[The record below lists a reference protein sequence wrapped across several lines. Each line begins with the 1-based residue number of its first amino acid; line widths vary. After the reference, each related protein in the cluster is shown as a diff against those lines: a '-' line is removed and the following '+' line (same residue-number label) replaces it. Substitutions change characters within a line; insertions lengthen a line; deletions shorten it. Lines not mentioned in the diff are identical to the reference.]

1 MSMNKYLIAAAAVL
15 ITSTS
20 AMAAPYGNGKGP
32 RALNGFERAA
42 IAQSQA
48 NLNVL
53 KRQARAD
60 GRVTFYERTRIR
72 FAEIRHNNLV
82 QRYRFN

>member
-1 MSMNKYLIAAAAVL
+1 MNKILIATAAVL
-15 ITSTS
+15 LTSTT
-20 AMAAPYGNGKGP
+20 AMAAPGWYGGKGP
-32 RALNGFERAA
+32 RGGVNGYERIA

-48 NLNVL
+48 NLNAL

-72 FAEIRHNNLV
+72 LAEIRHNNLV
-82 QRYRFN
+82 KRYRFN